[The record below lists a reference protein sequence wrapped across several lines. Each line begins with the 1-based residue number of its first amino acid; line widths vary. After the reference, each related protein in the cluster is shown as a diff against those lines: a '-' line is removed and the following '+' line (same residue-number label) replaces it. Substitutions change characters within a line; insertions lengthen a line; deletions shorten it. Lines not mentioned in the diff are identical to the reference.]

1 MELIIN
7 ENKIDIDGIR
17 EETASKSPLIH
28 CITNPISINDCAN
41 TVLLTGAKPIMA
53 EHPDEAA
60 EITGIADALAVNL
73 GNITDARLK
82 SIRIAADTAAKRNIP
97 SIIDMVGITCS
108 SLRLSYAKRYID
120 DFTPSII
127 KGNLAEIKAL
137 CDRQFCSIGIDA
149 VSGYN
154 ISKEDCELVMSLAA
168 SRGCVVMATG
178 QTDLISDGTRVFL
191 IKNGTRKL
199 ALITGT
205 GCMLNVLTASFLPAA
220 ASVPRTPVDAAAS
233 ASRTPADADAP
244 VSRTP
249 VDAAVTAS
257 LMLGICGE
265 IADHRTELMGL
276 GSFHIALL
284 DELSR
289 VTTRDLCE
297 SADVICST
305 ARSI

>member
-108 SLRLSYAKRYID
+108 SLRLSYAKRYLD

-149 VSGYN
+149 IPDYN

-168 SRGCVVMATG
+168 SRGCIVMATG
-178 QTDLISDGTRVFL
+178 QTDLISDGARVFL

-199 ALITGT
+199 SLITGT

-220 ASVPRTPVDAAAS
+220 GSSDSGDTASHKAFVDAS
-233 ASRTPADADAP
+233 DAIRRAP
-244 VSRTP
+244 F

-257 LMLGICGE
+257 LMLGVCGE

-284 DELSR
+284 DALSR
-289 VTTRDLCE
+289 VTTSDLCE
-297 SADVICST
+297 RADVICLD
-305 ARSI
+305 ARSM